1 MTLDLVMQ
9 EARGMSDEALME
21 VVRFM
26 RFIKIDSLRKI
37 EASLLPS
44 LNEKKITYR
53 KAGKRRGQIRITDD
67 FDEPLEDFKE
77 YM

>member
-21 VVRFM
+21 IVRLM
-26 RFIKIDSLRKI
+26 RFIKIDSLGKTD
-37 EASLLPS
+37 ASPIPS
-44 LNEKKITYR
+44 LYENIITYR